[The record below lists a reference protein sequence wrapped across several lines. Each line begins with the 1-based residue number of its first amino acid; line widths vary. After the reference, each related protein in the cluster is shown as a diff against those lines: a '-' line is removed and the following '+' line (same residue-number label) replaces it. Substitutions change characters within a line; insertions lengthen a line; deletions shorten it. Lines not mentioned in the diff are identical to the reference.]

1 VRLRVAV
8 ALQKKEIV
16 RLVLVRNTGA
26 EYSGRFS
33 EALLEGAER
42 VSVGR
47 EPDSDFAA
55 VREALVEGAERVSVG
70 RELVVAAVGEDPRQ
84 RQPTGLDDL
93 KTPQRIRTNKK
104 SVPAYNENFNA
115 ARMIVQSSEMP
126 T

>member
-1 VRLRVAV
+1 MRLRVAV

-33 EALLEGAER
+33 EAL
-42 VSVGR
+42 
-47 EPDSDFAA
+47 
-55 VREALVEGAERVSVG
+55 VEGAERVSVG

-84 RQPTGLDDL
+84 RQPTGLDEL